1 MQTLQTYT
9 LTGDEPLISFI
20 ITYYDIPID
29 MLRECIESI
38 TALSLSNHE
47 REILLIDDGSEHS
60 PIDDL
65 KDYLPHLTYIRQNHQ
80 GLSVARNLGI
90 EACKGQYI
98 QFVDAD
104 DMLNTSVYEHCL
116 DIMRKDDPDIVLF
129 QLTDRKETI
138 PPNDFKG
145 PMEGAEFM
153 RHYNLRASACGY
165 LFRKRTLVNLRFT
178 PGIVHEDEEFTPN
191 LFLRAE
197 SVFTTEAKA
206 YYYRRRDQSIT
217 HGDEKGQVL
226 KRLNDT
232 RDVLY
237 RLSERCDTLPTAD
250 REALQRRVDQLTM
263 DYLYN
268 IIKQTGDVQYLE
280 QCVEELTARELFPL
294 PDRKYT
300 KKYSIFRKAC
310 ATPKRRKLLCKILS
324 SRRHNDITT

>member
-9 LTGDEPLISFI
+9 LTDNEPLISFI
-20 ITYYDIPID
+20 ITYYDIPTD

-38 TALSLSNHE
+38 IALSLSKDE

-60 PIDDL
+60 PIDNL
-65 KDYLPHLTYIRQNHQ
+65 KDLLPHLTYIRQNHQ

-90 EACKGQYI
+90 DACKGKYI

-104 DMLNTSVYEHCL
+104 DMLNTHVYEQCI
-116 DIMRKDDPDIVLF
+116 DIAKKKDPDIVLF
-129 QLTDRKETI
+129 QLTDRRENT
-138 PPNDFKG
+138 PPNDYKG
-145 PMEGAEFM
+145 PMEGAEYM

-165 LFRKRTLVNLRFT
+165 LFRKLTLVNLRFT
-178 PGIVHEDEEFTPN
+178 PGIVHEDEEFTPH

-197 SVFTTEAKA
+197 NVYTTEAKA
-206 YYYRRRDQSIT
+206 YYYRRREQSIT
-217 HGDEKGQVL
+217 HGDEKEQVQ

-237 RLSERCDTLPTAD
+237 RLSEKCDTLPTAD

-268 IIKQTGDVQYLE
+268 IIKLTGDAQYLE
-280 QCVEELTARELFPL
+280 QCVEELTARGLFPL
-294 PDRKYT
+294 PDHQYTQKYT
-300 KKYSIFRKAC
+300 LFRKAC
-310 ATPKRRKLLCKILS
+310 ATPKRRKLLCKTLS
-324 SRRHNDITT
+324 TLKW